1 MKNMESV
8 QLIKEQLK
16 IKTVELRK
24 ANEVKGEV
32 NKKIKDLIS
41 FNQIEVKKLK
51 ENIKKAEE
59 EAEEQKSLAE
69 AARLAKHAGVEAGK
83 KEKEEEE
90 AEIAKRIESKMD
102 EKMKSKMKEL
112 ATRVDTLRNRIEQEK
127 ESNKKFHRERDVLMK
142 ELKRLRQD
150 TGTTDNLKKKIEDLK
165 VELTKAKKTSMSS
178 GAVTEDIVKEK
189 DALLKKYEDM
199 LYGGMDAGEDGM
211 LPSEIIQELKEEV
224 DDLEKER
231 RQMIV
236 ELEMLKEDNAEMD
249 MKITLLEEEK
259 GRSGKGGGES
269 GEFRPVEGRAAQT
282 SEFSG
287 GLENF
292 LITYSDMMTLILVVF
307 VLMYSV
313 SKLDENRF
321 AEALSSFQ
329 TKRMRIESV
338 NVRLSKDEMKMLE
351 RVRELV
357 KDNVDAESLARSDTR
372 TILHRLP
379 TSDLFAPGEAFF
391 NEGAEDLI
399 ISTIQEDMKEGVKQV
414 SIDGH
419 TDNVPMKSSKFPSNW
434 ELSAAR
440 ASKVARFIIEKMR
453 FPAERMVV
461 TGYGE
466 FRPLKANTSDDNRAA
481 NRRVEVKI
489 LKAIE
494 VAEDEQ
500 KKTGPKTSKA
510 EDKPSKPDTSSKPK
524 STDGKSTQ
532 AVPNQGLKK

>member
-1 MKNMESV
+1 MKNMESL
-8 QLIKEQLK
+8 QLVKEQLK
-16 IKTVELRK
+16 IKSVELRK
-24 ANEVKGEV
+24 SQEQNGKIS
-32 NKKIKDLIS
+32 KQIKDIIT
-41 FNQIEVKKLK
+41 FNKEEVKKLK
-51 ENIKKAEE
+51 DEIKKAEA
-59 EAEEQKSLAE
+59 EAAEQKSQAD
-69 AARLAKHAGVEAGK
+69 AARLAKHVGVEAGK

-90 AEIAKRIESKMD
+90 AEIAKRIESQMD
-102 EKMKSKMKEL
+102 EKMKGKMNEL
-112 ATRVDTLRNRIEQEK
+112 SNRVETLRDRVEK
-127 ESNKKFHRERDVLMK
+127 EKTSNKKFSRERDVLLK

-150 TGTTDNLKKKIEDLK
+150 TGTTDNLKRKIETLK
-165 VELTKAKKTSMSS
+165 EELSKAKKTSMSS

-189 DALLKKYEDM
+189 DTLIKKYEDM

-224 DDLEKER
+224 EDLEKER
-231 RQMIV
+231 RKMIV
-236 ELEMLKEDNAEMD
+236 DMEMLKEDNAEMD
-249 MKITLLEEEK
+249 MKLTLLEEEK
-259 GRSGKGGGES
+259 GRAGKGGGES
-269 GEFRPVEGRAAQT
+269 GDFRPVEGRSAQT

-292 LITYSDMMTLILVVF
+292 LITYSDMITLILVVF

-313 SKLDENRF
+313 SKLDENKF

-338 NVRLSKDEMKMLE
+338 NVRLSKAEMKMLE

-391 NEGAEDLI
+391 NEGAEELI
-399 ISTIQEDMKEGVKQV
+399 ISTIEEDMKEGVKQV
-414 SIDGH
+414 MVDGH
-419 TDNVPMKSSKFPSNW
+419 TDNVPMKSAKFPSNW

-440 ASKVARFIIEKMR
+440 ASKVGRFIIEKMR
-453 FPAERMVV
+453 FPPERMVV

-466 FRPLKANTSDDNRAA
+466 FRPLKENTNDDNRAA
-481 NRRVEVKI
+481 NRRVEIKI

-494 VAEDEQ
+494 VAKDEA
-500 KKTGPKTSKA
+500 KKTKTNTTGQKTSTTSA
-510 EDKPSKPDTSSKPK
+510 LKPTNP
-524 STDGKSTQ
+524 GK
-532 AVPNQGLKK
+532 

>member
-1 MKNMESV
+1 MKNMESL

-16 IKTVELRK
+16 IKSIELRK
-24 ANEVKGEV
+24 VNEEKGQV
-32 NKKIKDLIS
+32 TKKIKDLIT
-41 FNQIEVKKLK
+41 FNQGEVKKLK
-51 ENIKKAEE
+51 ETIKKSEGDVA
-59 EAEEQKSLAE
+59 EQKSLVE
-69 AARLAKHAGVEAGK
+69 AARLSKHAGVTADK
-83 KEKEEEE
+83 KEREEEE
-90 AEIAKRIESKMD
+90 AEVTKRLEAKMD
-102 EKMKSKMKEL
+102 EKMKGKMKDL
-112 ATRVDTLRNRIEQEK
+112 ASKIDALRERIEKEK
-127 ESNKKFHRERDVLMK
+127 GTNKKFERERDVLMK

-150 TGTTDNLKKKIEDLK
+150 TGTTDNLKKKIEGLKADLA
-165 VELTKAKKTSMSS
+165 KAKKTSMSS

-189 DALLKKYEDM
+189 DSLIKKYEDM

-211 LPSEIIQELKEEV
+211 LPAEIIQELKEEV
-224 DDLEKER
+224 EDLEKER

-249 MKITLLEEEK
+249 MKIVLLEEEK
-259 GRSGKGGGES
+259 GRGGKGGGDS
-269 GEFRPVEGRAAQT
+269 GDFRPVEGRSAQT

-313 SKLDENRF
+313 SKLDENKF

-338 NVRLSKDEMKMLE
+338 NVRLSKAEMKMLE

-399 ISTIQEDMKEGVKQV
+399 IATIKEDMQEGVRQV
-414 SIDGH
+414 LVDGH
-419 TDNVPMKSSKFPSNW
+419 TDNVPMKSAKYPSNW

-453 FPAERMVV
+453 FPPEQIVV

-466 FRPLKANTSDDNRAA
+466 FRPLKANTDDDARAA
-481 NRRVEVKI
+481 NRRVEIKI
-489 LKAIE
+489 LKALE
-494 VAEDEQ
+494 VAKDEAKKP
-500 KKTGPKTSKA
+500 KKTSGAQEKPGDPKKSA
-510 EDKPSKPDTSSKPK
+510 DSSISVK
-524 STDGKSTQ
+524 S
-532 AVPNQGLKK
+532 N

>member
-1 MKNMESV
+1 MQSL

-24 ANEVKGEV
+24 ANEEKGHV
-32 NKKIKDLIS
+32 TTKIKDLIT
-41 FNQIEVKKLK
+41 FNQTEVKKLK
-51 ENIKKAEE
+51 ETIKKAESDV
-59 EAEEQKSLAE
+59 AEQKSLVE
-69 AARLAKHAGVEAGK
+69 AARLSKHAGVEAGK
-83 KEKEEEE
+83 KEREEEE
-90 AEIAKRIESKMD
+90 AEINKRLEEKMD
-102 EKMKSKMKEL
+102 VKMKSKMKDL
-112 ATRVDTLRNRIEQEK
+112 ASKIDSLRERVDREK
-127 ESNKKFHRERDVLMK
+127 GANKKFERERDVLMK

-150 TGTTDNLKKKIEDLK
+150 TGTTDNLKKKIENLK
-165 VELTKAKKTSMSS
+165 VDLAKAKKTSMTS
-178 GAVTEDIVKEK
+178 GTVTEDIVKEK
-189 DALLKKYEDM
+189 DSLIKKYEDM

-211 LPSEIIQELKEEV
+211 LPAEIIQELKEEV
-224 DDLEKER
+224 EDLEKER

-249 MKITLLEEEK
+249 MKIVLMEEEK
-259 GRSGKGGGES
+259 GRGGKGGGGDS
-269 GEFRPVEGRAAQT
+269 GDFRPVEGRSAQT

-292 LITYSDMMTLILVVF
+292 LITYSDMITLILVVF

-313 SKLDENRF
+313 SKLDENKF

-338 NVRLSKDEMKMLE
+338 NVRLSKAEMKMLE

-391 NEGAEDLI
+391 SEGAEALI
-399 ISTIQEDMKEGVKQV
+399 ISTIKEDMQEGVRQV
-414 SIDGH
+414 LIDGH
-419 TDNVPMKSSKFPSNW
+419 TDNVPMKSAKYPSNW

-453 FPAERMVV
+453 FPPEQMVV

-466 FRPLKANTSDDNRAA
+466 FRPLKENLNDDARAA
-481 NRRVEVKI
+481 NRRVEIKI
-489 LKAIE
+489 LKALE
-494 VAEDEQ
+494 VAKDEAKKAKKKPGQ
-500 KKTGPKTSKA
+500 KGKPGASA
-510 EDKPSKPDTSSKPK
+510 ESAISI
-524 STDGKSTQ
+524 
-532 AVPNQGLKK
+532 KK